1 VSIRLTPAVILSDL
15 QSYRSSRY
23 IDMQLL
29 CVLSLFVA
37 LVPGPQ
43 AAAAKPPAKAPA
55 TAKAPVAKG
64 VRTIELT
71 GGDDMKFNLTKIE
84 AKPGETLHVVLKST
98 GTIPKVAMA
107 HNFVLLKLGADAAEF
122 NKASMMAV
130 ATDYV
135 PESLKAQ
142 VVGATKLAGPGE
154 TVEVSFKVP
163 AKAGSYPYMCTFPGH
178 YAAGMKGDLVVQ

>member
-1 VSIRLTPAVILSDL
+1 
-15 QSYRSSRY
+15 
-23 IDMQLL
+23 MQLL

-43 AAAAKPPAKAPA
+43 ATDPKTPAKTPATAKPPA
-55 TAKAPVAKG
+55 VKG

-84 AKPGETLHVVLKST
+84 AKPGETLRVVLKSI
-98 GTIPKVAMA
+98 GTIPKVAMG
-107 HNFVLLKLGADAAEF
+107 HNFVLLKLGTDAAEF
-122 NKASMMAV
+122 NKASMMAS

-135 PESLKAQ
+135 PQDLKAQ
-142 VVGATKLAGPGE
+142 IVGATKLAGPGE
-154 TVEVSFKVP
+154 SVEVTFKVP

-178 YAAGMKGDLVVQ
+178 FAAGMKGELVVK